1 MNTNTEE
8 LRKATKSAFQ
18 QYGGQSIIAK
28 ELGVKRQYVWSILNG
43 ERGNDET
50 LMKLSVFIKNRIQ
63 EHKDK
68 EVQKKQLTSEIK
80 AALTA

>member
-1 MNTNTEE
+1 MNSHTEE
-8 LRKATKSAFQ
+8 LRKTTKEAFQ

-63 EHKDK
+63 EQKDK